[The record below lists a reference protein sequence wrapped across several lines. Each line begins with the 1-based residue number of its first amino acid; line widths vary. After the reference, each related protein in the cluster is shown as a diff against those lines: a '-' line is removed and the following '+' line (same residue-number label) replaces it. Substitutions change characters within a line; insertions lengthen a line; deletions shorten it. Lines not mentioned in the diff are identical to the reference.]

1 MYQAPSQGSAS
12 PAGAWHAQT
21 RRCQAHA
28 WRGGMML
35 VVHGLWRAQAP
46 TAQKLARICCKAAAP
61 HVVSGGVRTLQ
72 WKPLHCRLHFVYP
85 GMNFAMP
92 SKASPYA
99 NSSADPRSL
108 MVPVMSPCSPR
119 SCSHHFLLGHFRTGT
134 RGAAFKASVTRLNC
148 RRNGQLSPSM

>member
-1 MYQAPSQGSAS
+1 MRG
-12 PAGAWHAQT
+12 
-21 RRCQAHA
+21 CQAHA
-28 WRGGMML
+28 WRKDMVL
-35 VVHGLWRAQAP
+35 IVHGLWMVQGP
-46 TAQKLARICCKAAAP
+46 TAQKLARICCRAAAP

-108 MVPVMSPCSPR
+108 MVRVMSPCSP
-119 SCSHHFLLGHFRTGT
+119 
-134 RGAAFKASVTRLNC
+134 KDY
-148 RRNGQLSPSM
+148 